1 MIKIKQAAVI
11 LTRDFEDFLA
21 LVIGELRGSITWLG
35 RIPVGN
41 RAFTALI
48 FSPTYR
54 IIHHG
59 DDNGHNGRCHGIST
73 VSAFR
78 FQYLPAPL
86 LASGR
91 AGRGKGVGR
100 GKERDREGRGTGRG
114 EEQGGERNR
123 NREGRR
129 RKRRRRRRRRRGRGR
144 RGGCENERQVTFRY
158 YKRIRELIHWIMTSC
173 GRLTRARIQKCLADH
188 LVGY

>member
-114 EEQGGERNR
+114 EEQEQGGEEEKEKEEKETEE
-123 NREGRR
+123 REG
-129 RKRRRRRRRRRGRGR
+129 KEGW
-144 RGGCENERQVTFRY
+144 
-158 YKRIRELIHWIMTSC
+158 L
-173 GRLTRARIQKCLADH
+173 
-188 LVGY
+188 